1 MKPESLRAFTQ
12 LQSFGM
18 EELSSEEAAQLLSV
32 VDECPEC
39 HGEWVLFYETIN
51 TLSHT
56 AHDEVTNDRSEHMWL
71 VCLEHAKE
79 RHTFSISS
87 EADSAEDKKK
97 RKNLVATA

>member
-32 VDECPEC
+32 IDECPEC

-56 AHDEVTNDRSEHMWL
+56 HLNEVSNECSRKMWL

-79 RHTFSISS
+79 THH
-87 EADSAEDKKK
+87 
-97 RKNLVATA
+97 L